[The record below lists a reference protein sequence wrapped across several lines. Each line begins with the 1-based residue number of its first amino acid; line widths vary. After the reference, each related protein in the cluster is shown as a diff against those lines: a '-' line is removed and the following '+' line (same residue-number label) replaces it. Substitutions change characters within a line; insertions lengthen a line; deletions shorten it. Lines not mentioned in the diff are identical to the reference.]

1 MNGIFDFKA
10 ALRELRGTRFSLQS
24 LQIKLS
30 EIRLK
35 HMGDI
40 APETGVRELLV
51 IGLDNNWIIE
61 GEDGIL
67 TIHVPA

>member
-1 MNGIFDFKA
+1 
-10 ALRELRGTRFSLQS
+10 
-24 LQIKLS
+24 
-30 EIRLK
+30 
-35 HMGDI
+35 MGDI